1 MNKLFIKII
10 NNKKI
15 TIIFLFLFAFLI
27 NWYSANLGVMPI
39 DTFAFFDSSYSILKN
54 KLPIRDFW
62 ITTGLT
68 VDYFQA
74 FFFKI
79 LGPNWRSY
87 VVHSSL
93 INSLT
98 SITFYFFLK
107 NYNLNKYFT
116 LIYSISFAILC
127 YPVSGTPFAYLHSY
141 AFSLIIIFLFFIA
154 INKNYKIIWF
164 LLPLIFLLA
173 FFSMQTPSIYII
185 LLISIYSIFYFIKFK
200 KKKEFYFFVLGNFSS
215 LFLFFLFIYLTKT
228 PLIDLLYQYFLFPI
242 SIAEGRF
249 SSDLT
254 AYVRLSDQINFKRI
268 FGDFKFIHIFLSPLI
283 FIFLY
288 SILKDKKF
296 FLLNSIILISVFLF
310 IFNQINQANQ
320 IYIFSLIPLIAS
332 VLNININYY
341 NFDKKLIYLILIFL
355 FFSTFK
361 YYDRYNLNRKFL
373 DIENFD
379 KSLAIDAQII
389 DKKLKNLKWITP
401 SYVFKDSVEEIETIK
416 LALETIKE
424 DNRNILI
431 ITHYQFF
438 SLLLEKKINI
448 LNRWYLW
455 DNNSH
460 PTENH
465 KYFRFYKN
473 FVDKK
478 MDIENIEVI
487 YLLGFQNR
495 HFLKLNKYFD
505 NKCFNNY
512 TLVEN
517 KFSQH
522 NLINCKN

>member
-10 NNKKI
+10 NDKKI
-15 TIIFLFLFAFLI
+15 TVVCLFIFAFLI

-200 KKKEFYFFVLGNFSS
+200 KKKNFIFLFWVILVAYFYFFY
-215 LFLFFLFIYLTKT
+215 LFI
-228 PLIDLLYQYFLFPI
+228 
-242 SIAEGRF
+242 
-249 SSDLT
+249 
-254 AYVRLSDQINFKRI
+254 
-268 FGDFKFIHIFLSPLI
+268 
-283 FIFLY
+283 
-288 SILKDKKF
+288 
-296 FLLNSIILISVFLF
+296 
-310 IFNQINQANQ
+310 
-320 IYIFSLIPLIAS
+320 
-332 VLNININYY
+332 
-341 NFDKKLIYLILIFL
+341 
-355 FFSTFK
+355 
-361 YYDRYNLNRKFL
+361 
-373 DIENFD
+373 
-379 KSLAIDAQII
+379 
-389 DKKLKNLKWITP
+389 
-401 SYVFKDSVEEIETIK
+401 
-416 LALETIKE
+416 
-424 DNRNILI
+424 
-431 ITHYQFF
+431 
-438 SLLLEKKINI
+438 
-448 LNRWYLW
+448 
-455 DNNSH
+455 
-460 PTENH
+460 
-465 KYFRFYKN
+465 
-473 FVDKK
+473 
-478 MDIENIEVI
+478 
-487 YLLGFQNR
+487 
-495 HFLKLNKYFD
+495 
-505 NKCFNNY
+505 
-512 TLVEN
+512 
-517 KFSQH
+517 
-522 NLINCKN
+522 